1 MNVKLTCRTEKL
13 SKVKKVVTGTNI
25 EGENSL
31 EGTTEGLDV
40 VSEKEVDLLNQ
51 LSPEEVKAIMTS
63 VMEEMVQ
70 GLQVSLM
77 CRV

>member
-1 MNVKLTCRTEKL
+1 M
-13 SKVKKVVTGTNI
+13 
-25 EGENSL
+25 
-31 EGTTEGLDV
+31 
-40 VSEKEVDLLNQ
+40 VSEKEADLLNQ